1 MIETI
6 LKLKNITKV
15 YPGVKALDNISLE
28 FEKGKIHSIVGENG
42 AGKST
47 FIKIITGAEKATS
60 GDLVYKNHKIVKNSP
75 YISIKNGIN
84 CVYQELNVIPDLS
97 IAENIFYGC
106 ELTKGLFLDKKIMYE
121 KSDEILRKLG
131 VNLESKKLVKEI
143 GIGNQQIVEIAK
155 ALTKNLEV
163 LILDEPTA
171 SLTKNE
177 IDMLFKILYK
187 LKDNGVAIIYISHRL
202 DEVLSISD
210 NISVFRDGKL
220 IVTEDREKLD
230 ENKIIN
236 YMVGRDLDIT
246 KTAKD
251 YSTDEVILKVENL
264 SSEYVKN
271 VSFELKKGEV
281 LGIAGLV
288 ASGRTELANAL
299 FGVDKKLGGEI
310 FINNTKVEI
319 NSPTDAIDKGLAFIT
334 EDRKDSGL
342 ILEMSITDNT
352 SLSSLSKYIKNVF
365 IDKKKREEEV
375 NSVLKDLKLKYSSLK
390 EHVNNLSGGNQQ
402 KVVIAKWLL
411 TNSNIIIF
419 DEPTRGIDVGAK
431 EEVYK
436 IMEKLVSEGKSIIM
450 ISSEMEEI
458 FRMSNNILVM
468 SNGQVVSKYKNK
480 ELSSEQI
487 FMDSASLLRERDYE
501 K

>member
-1 MIETI
+1 
-6 LKLKNITKV
+6 
-15 YPGVKALDNISLE
+15 
-28 FEKGKIHSIVGENG
+28 
-42 AGKST
+42 
-47 FIKIITGAEKATS
+47 
-60 GDLVYKNHKIVKNSP
+60 
-75 YISIKNGIN
+75 
-84 CVYQELNVIPDLS
+84 
-97 IAENIFYGC
+97 
-106 ELTKGLFLDKKIMYE
+106 
-121 KSDEILRKLG
+121 
-131 VNLESKKLVKEI
+131 
-143 GIGNQQIVEIAK
+143 
-155 ALTKNLEV
+155 
-163 LILDEPTA
+163 
-171 SLTKNE
+171 
-177 IDMLFKILYK
+177 
-187 LKDNGVAIIYISHRL
+187 
-202 DEVLSISD
+202 
-210 NISVFRDGKL
+210 
-220 IVTEDREKLD
+220 
-230 ENKIIN
+230 
-236 YMVGRDLDIT
+236 MVGRDLDIT

-468 SNGQVVSKYKNK
+468 SNGQVVSKYKNR